1 MYAGFTGAGD
11 LIIVSYGAVF
21 REMVRLK
28 YTVIKCEDLDFVR
41 WIKIVMTLSLEHCQ
55 VGLSFSIWLWV
66 VSRMVDYNY
75 SDEK

>member
-1 MYAGFTGAGD
+1 MAGD

-21 REMVRLK
+21 CEMVRLK
-28 YTVIKCEDLDFVR
+28 YTVIKSGDLDFVR

-66 VSRMVDYNY
+66 VSRMVDYNN
-75 SDEK
+75 SDEN